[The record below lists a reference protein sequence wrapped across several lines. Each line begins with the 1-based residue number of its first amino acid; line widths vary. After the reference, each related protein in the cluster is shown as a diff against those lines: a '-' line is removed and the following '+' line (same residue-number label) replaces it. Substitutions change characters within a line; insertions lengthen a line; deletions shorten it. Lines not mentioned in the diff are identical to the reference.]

1 MNKNKSFLSHFVKHI
16 SHGTF
21 VSEYWKNQMI
31 SSWKVPWMN
40 SRIICGLTRQKK
52 FIVNK
57 KKTEIY
63 KSGWVPWRYFFCK
76 KILIHIGQIEKWQC
90 NFHLPNS
97 ICFLTLFLKYY
108 MIFSF
113 QGCHYCGK
121 LEGGNKNIQIL
132 KICINSYT
140 DFLFRQF
147 PAYNIVTPA
156 KETLTRSVK
165 KNQQLKDKLL
175 TAVAK
180 LQVFFNSLRL
190 GK

>member
-1 MNKNKSFLSHFVKHI
+1 MVWRVKKNSLSIK
-16 SHGTF
+16 
-21 VSEYWKNQMI
+21 KNRNIQI
-31 SSWKVPWMN
+31 
-40 SRIICGLTRQKK
+40 
-52 FIVNK
+52 
-57 KKTEIY
+57 
-63 KSGWVPWRYFFCK
+63 WVGPLKIFFCK

-147 PAYNIVTPA
+147 PAYSIVTPA